1 MSALMQRA
9 VPVLLLAMAL
19 VPLYYKYTALS
30 EPSDSRTWVSTKA
43 AANASAAAD
52 AATEEEVSGWMA
64 FMTQSPHL
72 FLLSLWSSS
81 IIVRALFIV
90 SLLINARRLFNA
102 TALPRGPSLTHWA
115 GAILAHR
122 GYRSEAQQNGQ
133 LVSAVSS
140 RTGTPRTSRRSSRAG
155 LPSAGAPTPPVIS
168 SSRRSSRDETAINP
182 IVAAAA
188 ATLFEK
194 TFGAPVSP
202 APSPTAATGASAP
215 FSQSDSNLL
224 ASRRRSSSGAGLS
237 SGLPPLA
244 PSPSTA
250 TATFGLSPRPP
261 SAPMDANNYNIPENR

>member
-43 AANASAAAD
+43 PANASAAAEQ
-52 AATEEEVSGWMA
+52 EEMSGWMA

-115 GAILAHR
+115 GAVLAHR

-133 LVSAVSS
+133 IVSAVSS

-202 APSPTAATGASAP
+202 APSPTAASGAPAAP